1 MQRRRW
7 LQWSAA
13 APLAAPLAA
22 HVPLFAAPATD
33 KDQARFLLV
42 FLRGAYDCANLL
54 VPHAS
59 PFYYESRPNIA
70 IAKPNASDANAALEL
85 DAQWALHPA
94 LKETMLPLWQRGQL
108 AFVPFAGSEDTSRSH
123 FETQDGIE
131 LGQPL
136 QGTRDF
142 QSGFLN
148 RLASVLGAAGSSR
161 AIAFTDQLPLV
172 FRGQPAV
179 TNMAL
184 GNAGKPQ
191 VNNQQADVIRSMY
204 ANTRL
209 AGAVAGGFE
218 TRDEVMRSMESA
230 SSMGMGAMGEMEA
243 ASRNAITSKGF
254 EGEAR
259 RVARVMRDRF
269 RLGFIDVGGWD
280 THVGQGGA
288 TGTLATKLGEL
299 GRGLA
304 GFAQEMGPAW
314 QHSVV
319 LVISEFGRTFREN
332 GNRGTDHGHG
342 SVFWVMGGAVE
353 GGRIAGEQQD
363 MTQATLFQNRD
374 YPVLN
379 EYRAVLGGL
388 FARQYGL
395 NAAQIERVFPG
406 AKPRDLALV

>member
-1 MQRRRW
+1 MMQRRRW

-13 APLAAPLAA
+13 TPLAASL
-22 HVPLFAAPATD
+22 PLFAAAATD
-33 KDQARFLLV
+33 KDQGRFLLV

-70 IAKPNASDANAALEL
+70 IAKPTAGDANAALQL

-94 LKETMLPLWQRGQL
+94 LKETMLPLWQQGQL

-123 FETQDGIE
+123 FETQDSIE
-131 LGQPL
+131 LGQAL

-148 RLASVLGAAGSSR
+148 RLAGVLGAAGSSR

-184 GNAGKPQ
+184 GSAGKPQ
-191 VNNQQADVIRSMY
+191 VNNQQAEVIRSMY

-209 AGAVAGGFE
+209 AGAVVSGFE
-218 TRDEVMRSMESA
+218 TRDEIMRSMESG
-230 SSMGMGAMGEMEA
+230 SSMGMGEMEA

-259 RVARVMRDRF
+259 RVARVMRERY
-269 RLGFIDVGGWD
+269 RLGFIDIGGWD

-304 GFAQEMGPAW
+304 GFAQEMGAAW
-314 QHSVV
+314 QDTTVV
-319 LVISEFGRTFREN
+319 VVSEFGRTFREN

-342 SVFWVMGGAVE
+342 SVYWVMGGAVK

-363 MTQATLFQNRD
+363 ITQATLFQNRD

-379 EYRAVLGGL
+379 EYRALLGGL

-395 NAAQIERVFPG
+395 GAAQIERVFPG
-406 AKPRDLALV
+406 AKPQDLGLV

>member
-1 MQRRRW
+1 MQRRHW

-13 APLAAPLAA
+13 APLAASMPLW
-22 HVPLFAAPATD
+22 AAPAAD
-33 KDQARFLLV
+33 KDAARLLLV

-70 IAKPNASDANAALEL
+70 IARPNAGDANAALEL

-94 LKETMLPLWQRGQL
+94 LKDTMLPLWQQGQL
-108 AFVPFAGSEDTSRSH
+108 AFVPFFGSEDTSRSH
-123 FETQDGIE
+123 FETQDSIE

-136 QGTRDF
+136 QGQRDY

-148 RLASVLGAAGSSR
+148 RLAGVLGAAGSSR

-184 GNAGKPQ
+184 GGTGKPQ
-191 VNNQQADVIRSMY
+191 VNNQQAEVIRSMY

-218 TRDEVMRSMESA
+218 TREEVMRSIESG
-230 SSMGMGAMGEMEA
+230 SSTGIGEMEA

-304 GFAQEMGPAW
+304 GFAQEMGTAW
-314 QHSVV
+314 QDTTVV
-319 LVISEFGRTFREN
+319 VISEFGRTFREN

-342 SVFWVMGGAVE
+342 SVLWVMGGAVK
-353 GGRIAGEQQD
+353 GGRVAGEQQD
-363 MTQATLFQNRD
+363 ITPATLFQNRD

-379 EYRAVLGGL
+379 DYRAVLGGL
-388 FARQYGL
+388 FARLYGL

-406 AKPRDLALV
+406 ARPRDLAF

>member
-1 MQRRRW
+1 MQRRHA
-7 LQWSAA
+7 LAALTISAA
-13 APLAAPLAA
+13 APRFALAATPGNE
-22 HVPLFAAPATD
+22 P
-33 KDQARFLLV
+33 RFLLV

-70 IAKPNASDANAALEL
+70 IAKPNAGDASAALEL

-94 LKETMLPLWQRGQL
+94 LKDTMLPLWQQGQL

-123 FETQDGIE
+123 FETQDSIE
-131 LGQPL
+131 LGQAL

-148 RLASVLGAAGSSR
+148 RLAGVLGSIGANR

-179 TNMAL
+179 VNMAL
-184 GNAGKPQ
+184 GSAGKPQ
-191 VNNQQADVIRSMY
+191 VNNQQAEVIRSMY
-204 ANTRL
+204 AGTRL

-218 TRDEVMRSMESA
+218 TRDEVMRSMESGA
-230 SSMGMGAMGEMEA
+230 SSMGLGEMEA
-243 ASRNAITSKGF
+243 ASRNAITTKGF

-259 RVARVMRDRF
+259 RVARVMRDRY

-314 QHSVV
+314 QHTVV
-319 LVISEFGRTFREN
+319 VVISEFGRTFREN

-342 SVFWVMGGAVE
+342 SVFWVMGGAVK
-353 GGRIAGEQQD
+353 GGRIAGEQQAVA
-363 MTQATLFQNRD
+363 QATLFQNRD
-374 YPVLN
+374 FPVLN

-395 NAAQIERVFPG
+395 NSAQLERVFPG
-406 AKPRDLALV
+406 AGPRDLMLI

>member
-1 MQRRRW
+1 MQRRHA
-7 LQWSAA
+7 LAALTLTAA
-13 APLAAPLAA
+13 APRVALAATAGNEPRL
-22 HVPLFAAPATD
+22 
-33 KDQARFLLV
+33 LLV
-42 FLRGAYDCANLL
+42 FLRGAYDSANLL

-70 IAKPNASDANAALEL
+70 IGTPNAADANAALEL

-94 LKETMLPLWQRGQL
+94 LKDTMLPLWQQGQL

-123 FETQDGIE
+123 FETQDSIE
-131 LGQPL
+131 LGQAL

-148 RLASVLGAAGSSR
+148 RLAGVLGAAGANR
-161 AIAFTDQLPLV
+161 AIAFTDQLPLI

-184 GNAGKPQ
+184 GSAGKPQ
-191 VNNQQADVIRSMY
+191 VNNQQAEVIRSMY

-218 TRDEVMRSMESA
+218 TRDEVMRSVESG
-230 SSMGMGAMGEMEA
+230 STMGMGEMEA
-243 ASRNAITSKGF
+243 ASRNAITTKGF

-259 RVARVMRDRF
+259 RVARVMRDRY

-304 GFAQEMGPAW
+304 GFAQEMGTAW
-314 QHSVV
+314 QQSVV
-319 LVISEFGRTFREN
+319 VVISEFGRTFREN

-342 SVFWVMGGAVE
+342 SVFWVMGGAVK
-353 GGRIAGEQQD
+353 GRRIAGEQQD
-363 MTQATLFQNRD
+363 ITQATLFQNRD

-395 NAAQIERVFPG
+395 SAAQIERVFPG